1 MSEQPALTF
10 ESALSARIAA
20 MADACTQCG
29 KCFEVCPI
37 TEAAGVA
44 DAEPRAVLAGVV
56 DILRQGEGNEAART
70 WASACLLSGECIK
83 PAITASI
90 PALCWRWRG
99 PPWRA
104 RQTNRGSSAKWGS
117 TVSARSRAT

>member
-1 MSEQPALTF
+1 MSDQPGVTF
-10 ESALSARIAA
+10 ESALSERITA

-56 DILRQGEGNEAART
+56 DILQLGEGNAAARK

-83 PAITASI
+83 ACDYGVNPRFMLAMTRSTM
-90 PALCWRWRG
+90 
-99 PPWRA
+99 A
-104 RQTNRGSSAKWGS
+104 RVKNDPREQRRQG
-117 TVSARSRAT
+117 